1 LTSYELSDNNGTRVL
16 NPGSG
21 NSTFTLQASLST
33 INSQVSPLLDVSR
46 VGLIAIENRINNL
59 ELSNSDIVISNS
71 GTGYA
76 NSTDVNITISGGG
89 GSGASAVANVVANT
103 IDAVYITSGGSGY
116 TTSPTITIT
125 PGSGGGSGAVANYIG
140 ESEKAG
146 GNATARY
153 ITRRVTLADGFD
165 SADLRVYL
173 TANKQSG
180 TNIHVYYKVL
190 SASDPSLFEENS
202 WQLMTQ
208 IGNANYVSPNA
219 SDYRE
224 LLFAP
229 GTNGIPDNQI
239 SYATENTVYN
249 TFRTFAIKI
258 VMSSQRTGLV
268 PKIKDLRAIALPAG

>member
-1 LTSYELSDNNGTRVL
+1 
-16 NPGSG
+16 
-21 NSTFTLQASLST
+21 
-33 INSQVSPLLDVSR
+33 
-46 VGLIAIENRINNL
+46 
-59 ELSNSDIVISNS
+59 
-71 GTGYA
+71 
-76 NSTDVNITISGGG
+76 
-89 GSGASAVANVVANT
+89 
-103 IDAVYITSGGSGY
+103 
-116 TTSPTITIT
+116 
-125 PGSGGGSGAVANYIG
+125 
-140 ESEKAG
+140 
-146 GNATARY
+146 
-153 ITRRVTLADGFD
+153 LADGFD

-180 TNIHVYYKVL
+180 TNVHVYYKVL
-190 SASDPSLFEENS
+190 SASDPSLFEEKS

-208 IGNANYVSPNA
+208 IGNSNYVSPNA

-239 SYATENTVYN
+239 SYATESTVYN